1 MAASLIS
8 TDDWRAAYRQ
18 WVYAQDLLAALRQRL
33 LSEDES
39 PRSKAEAGA
48 ALGFME
54 EQVEFK
60 RQAMDACLASIVARH
75 AEAPAAATPALEL
88 HLVRLSIAVEEVAPG
103 EHQWV
108 AMGLFSDGSVL
119 PVDRSARTFPSRVE
133 ARRAGVL
140 SVPPAQQPAATAVTA
155 TATAAG

>member
-1 MAASLIS
+1 MAVSTIS

-39 PRSKAEAGA
+39 NENKLHASA

-75 AEAPAAATPALEL
+75 AEVPSAATPALEL

-119 PVDRSARTFPSRVE
+119 PVDRSARAFASRNE
-133 ARRAGVL
+133 ARQAGML
-140 SVPPAQQPAATAVTA
+140 SVPPAQSRTVRPR
-155 TATAAG
+155 